1 MNETLLQMVE
11 AYAGM
16 SAEEILTD
24 MQTVGAHEQ
33 FADPWLVASY
43 LAHLAGQ

>member
-1 MNETLLQMVE
+1 MNQIVQQMAET
-11 AYAGM
+11 YAGM
-16 SAEEILTD
+16 SAEEILAD
-24 MQTVGAHEQ
+24 MQASGAHEQ